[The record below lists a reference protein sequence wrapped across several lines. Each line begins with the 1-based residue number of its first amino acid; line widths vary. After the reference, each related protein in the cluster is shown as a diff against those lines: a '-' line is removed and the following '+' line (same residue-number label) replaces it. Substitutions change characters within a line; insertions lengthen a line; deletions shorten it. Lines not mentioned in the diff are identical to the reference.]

1 VPCPDPTRPARLGGD
16 TATAHDVRSEIPVV
30 TDARKLDEVNEA
42 MADVLAGHVPARV
55 VFQF

>member
-1 VPCPDPTRPARLGGD
+1 VAGRT
-16 TATAHDVRSEIPVV
+16 TVV